1 MNVIK
6 ATGGI
11 SPVNKVPM
19 INDLLYRVFDRFLRG
34 YENFKVRRMKRSFK
48 SCGERVYISPKC
60 FIWSEDCLEVGN
72 DVCIHAFT
80 YIFAVGGVKIGNG
93 AMISSNCSITTT
105 THPTDSTKRFA
116 EDGITKP
123 VIIGKNAWLG
133 MGAVVLPGITI
144 GDDSIV
150 GAGSVVTKDVPP
162 KSIVVGNPA
171 KVLRKIEL

>member
-1 MNVIK
+1 
-6 ATGGI
+6 
-11 SPVNKVPM
+11 M
-19 INDLLYRVFDRFLRG
+19 INDLLYRVFDRFLRNH
-34 YENFKVRRMKRSFK
+34 EDFKVRRMKRSFK

-93 AMISSNCSITTT
+93 AMISSNCSITSI
-105 THPTDSTKRFA
+105 THPIESAKRFA
-116 EDGITKP
+116 EEEITKP
-123 VIIGKNAWLG
+123 VIIGKNTWLG
-133 MGAVVLPGITI
+133 MGVVLLPGITI

>member
-1 MNVIK
+1 
-6 ATGGI
+6 
-11 SPVNKVPM
+11 
-19 INDLLYRVFDRFLRG
+19 
-34 YENFKVRRMKRSFK
+34 
-48 SCGERVYISPKC
+48 
-60 FIWSEDCLEVGN
+60 
-72 DVCIHAFT
+72 
-80 YIFAVGGVKIGNG
+80 
-93 AMISSNCSITTT
+93 MISSNCSITTT
-105 THPTDSTKRFA
+105 THPIDSAKRFA

-133 MGAVVLPGITI
+133 MGAVLLPGITI